1 MGREIEGLAT
11 FVAETRWHDIP
22 AAIQNHA
29 KLVFLDTLGVT
40 LAGSEQA
47 EVRALRERLGADA
60 APGSGAT
67 VLARGWTAQDT
78 RTAALLNGIAGRS
91 IELCEGHRIV
101 NSQPAVQILP
111 GVMAMSES
119 AQRNGAEMLTAFV
132 LGYELAGRLCG
143 AFTRRPLAHGNGQAT
158 LLAAV
163 AAGARLKGLDAAG
176 ISLAMR
182 IGATLILTPSYTNAV
197 VGATVL
203 NVAAGMSGYAAC
215 LAPELALAGFDA
227 QHDAIEQSLGGLVG
241 AGFNPST
248 LMNELGTRWE
258 IHYNYFRLYACC
270 NPVHPSLDCLRRAL
284 DELKPRP
291 QDIERIDVATY
302 AFAAVM
308 ANPDPPNYFASKY
321 SFPHA
326 AATMIVKGKAD
337 YTAMNEATVTDPE
350 IAALRHRVHITE
362 DPAMSAVAP
371 RMRPARLTLTLKD
384 GRTATHSAEFLE
396 GDFERP
402 YPELRIRE
410 KFRELAGV
418 VLTAEGVAAVEAAVD
433 RCEQWSSIS
442 ELLELLR
449 RYGRP

>member
-22 AAIQNHA
+22 AAIQQHA

-47 EVRALRERLGADA
+47 EVRALRERLSTDA
-60 APGSGAT
+60 GSGAT
-67 VLARGWTAQDT
+67 VLARGWPAQNP

-91 IELCEGHRIV
+91 IELCEGHRLV
-101 NSQPAVQILP
+101 ASQPAIQILP
-111 GVMAMSES
+111 GVMAISES
-119 AQRNGAEMLTAFV
+119 AKRNGAEMLTALV
-132 LGYELAGRLCG
+132 LGYDIAGRLCG
-143 AFTRRPLAHGNGQAT
+143 AFTRHPLAHGNGQAT

-163 AAGARLKGLDAAG
+163 AAGARLNGLVAAG
-176 ISLAMR
+176 VSLAMR
-182 IGATLILTPSYTNAV
+182 IGATLLLTPSYTNAMA
-197 VGATVL
+197 GATAL
-203 NVAAGMSGYAAC
+203 NVAAGMSGYAAS
-215 LAPELALAGFDA
+215 LASELALAGFEA
-227 QHDAIEQSLGGLVG
+227 QLDAIEESLGSLVG
-241 AGFNPST
+241 AGFKPST
-248 LMNELGTRWE
+248 LMDQLGTRWE

-270 NPVHPSLDCLRRAL
+270 NPVHPSLDCLRATL
-284 DELKPRP
+284 VELKPRP
-291 QDIERIDVATY
+291 EDIERIDVATDK
-302 AFAAVM
+302 FAALM

-337 YTAMNEATVTDPE
+337 YTAMNEATVADPA
-350 IAALRHRVHITE
+350 IAALRHRVHMTE

-371 RMRPARLTLTLKD
+371 RMRPSRLKLTLKD
-384 GRTATHSAEFLE
+384 GRTATHTVDSLE
-396 GDFERP
+396 GDFHRP
-402 YPELRIRE
+402 YPEFRIRD

-442 ELLELLR
+442 ELTNLLR